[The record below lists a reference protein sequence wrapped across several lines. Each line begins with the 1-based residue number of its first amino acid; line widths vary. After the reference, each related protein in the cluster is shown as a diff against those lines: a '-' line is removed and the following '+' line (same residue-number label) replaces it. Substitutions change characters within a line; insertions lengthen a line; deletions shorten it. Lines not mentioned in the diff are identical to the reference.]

1 MNRNINCFRP
11 NDNSLFKRHLTLIC
25 LLCVTHILS
34 HYVVFC
40 NRHFQIIIKLL
51 LTFFVKCNKIFIDKI
66 ISGESMKKNNII
78 LIGMPGSGKSTAG
91 VLFAKAMNYR
101 FLDVDFLIQEHE
113 GKRLYEV
120 IEEKG
125 NEYFLQIED
134 KVNCSLDTEKTVI
147 ATGGS
152 VIYCEKAMEHLKTLG
167 TVIYIKVPEKEIE
180 RRITNF
186 STRGIIIKSGDTL
199 EDLYN
204 ERIPLYEK
212 YADLTVLCDEK
223 ELQYNADKIMKE
235 YLEYKGE
242 I

>member
-1 MNRNINCFRP
+1 M
-11 NDNSLFKRHLTLIC
+11 
-25 LLCVTHILS
+25 
-34 HYVVFC
+34 
-40 NRHFQIIIKLL
+40 
-51 LTFFVKCNKIFIDKI
+51 
-66 ISGESMKKNNII
+66 KNNII
-78 LIGMPGSGKSTAG
+78 LIGMPGSGKSTTG
-91 VLFAKAMNYR
+91 VLFAKEMNYR

-134 KVNCSLDTEKTVI
+134 KINAGLNVERTVI

-152 VIYCEKAMEHLKTLG
+152 VVYCENAMKHLKSLG
-167 TVIYIKVPEKEIE
+167 TVIYLKVPEEEIE

-199 EDLYN
+199 KDLYN

-212 YADLTVLCDEK
+212 YADLTVLCNEK
-223 ELQYNADKIMKE
+223 ELQYNADKMISE
-235 YLEYKGE
+235 YIKYTHKH
-242 I
+242 

>member
-1 MNRNINCFRP
+1 
-11 NDNSLFKRHLTLIC
+11 
-25 LLCVTHILS
+25 
-34 HYVVFC
+34 
-40 NRHFQIIIKLL
+40 
-51 LTFFVKCNKIFIDKI
+51 
-66 ISGESMKKNNII
+66 MKKNNII

-91 VLFAKAMNYR
+91 VLFAKNMNYR

-113 GKRLYEV
+113 GKRLHEI

-125 NEYFLQIED
+125 NDYFLSIED
-134 KVNCSLDTEKTVI
+134 MINSSLAVERTVI

-152 VIYCEKAMEHLKTLG
+152 VVYCENAMKHLKSLG
-167 TVIYIKVPEKEIE
+167 TVVYIKVPEKEIE

-212 YADLTVLCDEK
+212 YADLTVLCNEK
-223 ELQYNADKIMKE
+223 ELQYNADKLMDE
-235 YLEYKGE
+235 YLKYVQLN
-242 I
+242 

>member
-1 MNRNINCFRP
+1 MNMK
-11 NDNSLFKRHLTLIC
+11 ND
-25 LLCVTHILS
+25 
-34 HYVVFC
+34 
-40 NRHFQIIIKLL
+40 
-51 LTFFVKCNKIFIDKI
+51 
-66 ISGESMKKNNII
+66 NII

-91 VLFAKAMNYR
+91 VLLAKAMNYR
-101 FLDVDFLIQEHE
+101 FLDVDFLIQERE

-125 NEYFLQIED
+125 CEYFLKVED
-134 KVNCSLDTEKTVI
+134 EVNASLNAERTVI

-152 VIYCEKAMEHLKTLG
+152 VVYCENAMAHLKTLG
-167 TVIYIKVPEKEIE
+167 KVIYIKVPEKEIE

-186 STRGIIIKSGDTL
+186 STRGIIIRSGATL

-223 ELQYNADKIMKE
+223 ELQYNADKIMSE
-235 YLEYKGE
+235 YLKHVN
-242 I
+242 

>member
-1 MNRNINCFRP
+1 
-11 NDNSLFKRHLTLIC
+11 
-25 LLCVTHILS
+25 
-34 HYVVFC
+34 
-40 NRHFQIIIKLL
+40 
-51 LTFFVKCNKIFIDKI
+51 
-66 ISGESMKKNNII
+66 MKNNNII

-101 FLDVDFLIQEHE
+101 FLDVDFLIQERE

-125 NEYFLQIED
+125 NDYFLSGD
-134 KVNCSLDTEKTVI
+134 DVVVCSLDVERTVV

-152 VIYCEKAMEHLKTLG
+152 VVYCENAMKHLKTLG

-186 STRGIIIKSGDTL
+186 STRGIIIRSGDTL

-204 ERIPLYEK
+204 ERVSLYEK

-223 ELQYNADKIMKE
+223 ELQYNADKIMRE
-235 YLEYKGE
+235 YEKYINSAK
-242 I
+242 

>member
-1 MNRNINCFRP
+1 M
-11 NDNSLFKRHLTLIC
+11 L
-25 LLCVTHILS
+25 
-34 HYVVFC
+34 Y
-40 NRHFQIIIKLL
+40 Q
-51 LTFFVKCNKIFIDKI
+51 DKN
-66 ISGESMKKNNII
+66 MKKDNII

-91 VLFAKAMNYR
+91 VLFAKNMNYR

-125 NEYFLQIED
+125 NDYFLSVED
-134 KVNCSLDTEKTVI
+134 KINASLEVERTVV

-152 VIYCEKAMEHLKTLG
+152 VIYCENAMRHLKSLG
-167 TVIYIKVPEKEIE
+167 TVVYLKVPEEEIE

-186 STRGIIIKSGDTL
+186 STRGIIIKSGDSL
-199 EDLYN
+199 ADLYN

-223 ELQYNADKIMKE
+223 ELQFNADKLMDC
-235 YLEYKGE
+235 YLSYIEKNKS
-242 I
+242 

>member
-1 MNRNINCFRP
+1 
-11 NDNSLFKRHLTLIC
+11 
-25 LLCVTHILS
+25 
-34 HYVVFC
+34 
-40 NRHFQIIIKLL
+40 
-51 LTFFVKCNKIFIDKI
+51 
-66 ISGESMKKNNII
+66 MKNNNII

-101 FLDVDFLIQEHE
+101 FLDVDFLIQERE

-125 NEYFLQIED
+125 NDYFLSVED
-134 KVNCSLDTEKTVI
+134 AVNCTLDVERTVV

-152 VIYCEKAMEHLKTLG
+152 VVYCENAMKHLKTLG

-186 STRGIIIKSGDTL
+186 STRGIIIRSGDTL

-204 ERIPLYEK
+204 ERVPLYEK

-223 ELQYNADKIMKE
+223 ELQYNADKIMRE
-235 YLEYKGE
+235 YEKYINSAK
-242 I
+242 